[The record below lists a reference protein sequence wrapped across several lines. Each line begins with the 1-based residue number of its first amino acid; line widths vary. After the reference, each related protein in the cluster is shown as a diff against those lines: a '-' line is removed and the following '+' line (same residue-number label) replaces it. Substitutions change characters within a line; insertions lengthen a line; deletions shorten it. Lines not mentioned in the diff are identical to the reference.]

1 MTSRALVIRTAGT
14 NTDVETVVACE
25 RAGFKTALL
34 HVNRMVEKPDQFR
47 EYDCFV
53 IPGGFSYG
61 DDLGSGRVFANE
73 LRLRLLDPIRE
84 FVGAGKL
91 VLGICNGFQVLVK
104 SGLLPDPLA
113 DGAPT
118 VTLTFNESGRFQDQ
132 WVKLKAV
139 SGKCAWIGE
148 GETLE
153 TAITHGEG
161 KFVAPA
167 ATLDRLEA
175 AGQVVLKYV
184 DGNPNGSLRDIAGIC
199 DPTGRVLGLMP
210 HPEKHL
216 DPTNHP
222 RWTRR
227 GERRPDGL
235 RIFKAAFERL
245 SR

>member
-1 MTSRALVIRTAGT
+1 
-14 NTDVETVVACE
+14 
-25 RAGFKTALL
+25 
-34 HVNRMVEKPDQFR
+34 
-47 EYDCFV
+47 
-53 IPGGFSYG
+53 
-61 DDLGSGRVFANE
+61 
-73 LRLRLLDPIRE
+73 
-84 FVGAGKL
+84 
-91 VLGICNGFQVLVK
+91 
-104 SGLLPDPLA
+104 
-113 DGAPT
+113 
-118 VTLTFNESGRFQDQ
+118 VTLTFNDSGRFQDQ

-139 SGKCAWIGE
+139 SSARGSARA
-148 GETLE
+148 TLE

-175 AGQVVLKYV
+175 AGQVVLRYV

-199 DPTGRVLGLMP
+199 DPSGRVLGLMP

-227 GERRPDGL
+227 GEQRPDGL
-235 RIFKAAFERL
+235 KIFRAAFERL